1 MVARK
6 GCLLVVAIGAV
17 LIGPLPADAGQP
29 ADRSGASTA
38 GPVAGRFASG
48 TLVPAVP
55 RRSSS
60 SAPAGSAKAS
70 RRVRLHR
77 NTDRISGRARAPTA
91 ADRISERA
99 RARTAV
105 LAHAA
110 RMRSGSAATRRPR
123 TRAAT
128 PASAHA
134 ASATGER
141 PASRAHSASDP
152 NVTISDYKYT
162 PPTITIHVGDKVT
175 WNNDG
180 PSSHTATA
188 NDGSFNTG
196 VLSKGASASHTF
208 TQTGTFGYY
217 CQIHPFMH
225 GTIVVLAAAA
235 STATSHSST
244 SAASTPKTSST
255 SSTSTTSSQPSA
267 SAQSSSQLPFTGL
280 DLTAAL
286 LSGILLIGLGV
297 AIRRASRAR

>member
-1 MVARK
+1 VVTRK
-6 GCLLVVAIGAV
+6 GCLLVVAIGTV

-29 ADRSGASTA
+29 ADRSGANTS
-38 GPVAGRFASG
+38 GPVAGRSASG

-77 NTDRISGRARAPTA
+77 NR
-91 ADRISERA
+91 DRISERA

-110 RMRSGSAATRRPR
+110 RVRSASAATRRPR

-128 PASAHA
+128 PASAHE

-141 PASRAHSASDP
+141 PAPHAHSASDP

-175 WNNDG
+175 WNHDG

-188 NDGSFNTG
+188 NGGSFNTG

-208 TQTGTFGYY
+208 THTGTFSYY

-235 STATSHSST
+235 STPTSHSSA
-244 SAASTPKTSST
+244 SGASTPKTSST
-255 SSTSTTSSQPSA
+255 SSTTTTSSQPSA